1 MIDTVNF
8 LPSNKFL
15 QWQITYENSKPVEQA
30 EHLFSYARTK
40 WLKALHFKAI
50 SITRVIRPKLF
61 ENYFKWSISLK
72 LAIVHRVQLSGNKFW
87 GQILG
92 PLVLTSI
99 KVISS
104 LNLEIFCHWDQQIGL
119 IIFLNIFPKV
129 FYSFTSA
136 SNIWQIFIE
145 YCESGTV
152 ENRYWAWQWI
162 LYGLWLLLEKLH
174 TENDK
179 LIKKGSQV
187 LQKC

>member
-30 EHLFSYARTK
+30 EHLFSYART
-40 WLKALHFKAI
+40 KALHFKAI

-104 LNLEIFCHWDQQIGL
+104 INLEIFCHWDQQIRSNNFSEHFPRSVL
-119 IIFLNIFPKV
+119 FFYINKQFFTNI
-129 FYSFTSA
+129 
-136 SNIWQIFIE
+136 
-145 YCESGTV
+145 
-152 ENRYWAWQWI
+152 YWV
-162 LYGLWLLLEKLH
+162 LWVRLCWK
-174 TENDK
+174 
-179 LIKKGSQV
+179 
-187 LQKC
+187 